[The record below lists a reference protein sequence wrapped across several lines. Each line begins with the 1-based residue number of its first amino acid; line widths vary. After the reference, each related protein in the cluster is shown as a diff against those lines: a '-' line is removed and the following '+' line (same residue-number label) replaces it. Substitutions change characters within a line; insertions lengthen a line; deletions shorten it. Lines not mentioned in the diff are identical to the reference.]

1 MDKIPPRSDHPIQGG
16 AANERPGKSIDG
28 SDGRRG
34 IRNQGV
40 TNSLPP
46 TPTSAASVKT
56 SLKDR
61 SVSKS
66 TDAAAVKSN
75 SVVKN
80 LPETL
85 KSLQDTIK
93 KCSKPGYRKT
103 KEQALRKSINT
114 LDSISKKLADTGSD
128 GRLKSV
134 LNNLLN
140 TKLADGRDSM
150 TLSDFSKRSKLVRTV
165 LDSETRTLME
175 TRAAELLSKA
185 HDALWLHAGAHRAE
199 NAAQT
204 AGDVPMVSADGY
216 FPKEFTAPH
225 ILENAKKADIIGKN
239 GRFADDADVST
250 VKGWNVSYKRS
261 SHVGPVVIGENGR
274 PLNPTGATGIS
285 GRGAL
290 GLWGP
295 NHAADTIV
303 TRVGKQGNTEVLLIQ
318 RKDTGQWAL
327 PGGMVEDEADIFNVA
342 LKELAEEALAIGSG
356 AGSKNLDSEAIKRK
370 VKELKEILR
379 PEKTYK
385 GVVEDP
391 RNTDNAWME
400 TEAWSVHLS
409 AEEAATLRLQAGD
422 DAVAARWMP
431 VTEENM
437 DNLYAS
443 HAKIVRT
450 SPAIKE
456 ALRRQSDPA
465 PQITNGIVPSLDE
478 ADDAEVSVIPPPPP
492 PPPLPGQDKEVV
504 SRPSTQPEA
513 SAGYDAVI
521 RELKQKLLEKGGPV
535 EDNNPDVLTVTGEP
549 GTKAPPLLAGK
560 NRPSVQPEVRA
571 GYDAVIRELEQK
583 LFEKGGAV
591 EESNPGVRTDPAQS
605 ETRAPSLPA
614 GERVNQ
620 PKVQQSVKKGYD
632 AVIEELK
639 QKILARGG
647 AIESD
652 RSDSP
657 QDSGTAME
665 RAALSDNVPPVDTPT
680 PDQSTGIAAR
690 KTNYDAVLD
699 ELKKVLEKRQNAQ
712 SGGSDK
718 SDNGIE

>member
-1 MDKIPPRSDHPIQGG
+1 MDKIPPRPDHPIQGG
-16 AANERPGKSIDG
+16 AANEHPGKSTDG

-66 TDAAAVKSN
+66 ADAVAVKGGT
-75 SVVKN
+75 VVKN
-80 LPETL
+80 LPKTL
-85 KSLQDTIK
+85 KSLQNTIA
-93 KCSKPGYRKT
+93 KCSESGFRRT
-103 KEQALRKSINT
+103 KEQALLNSINA

-128 GRLKSV
+128 GQLKSV

-140 TKLADGRDSM
+140 TKLDNRRDSM
-150 TLSDFSKRSKLVRTV
+150 TLSDFGKPSKLAGTV
-165 LDSETRTLME
+165 LDAPTRTRME
-175 TRAAELLSKA
+175 KKTAQLLAKA
-185 HDALWLHAGAHRAE
+185 QDALWLHAGAHRSE
-199 NAAQT
+199 NAAQP

-216 FPKEFTAPH
+216 YPREFTAPH

-261 SHVGPVVIGENGR
+261 SHVGPIIFGKDGR
-274 PLNPTGATGIS
+274 PLNPTGATGVT

-303 TRVGKQGNTEVLLIQ
+303 TRQGEQGKTEVLLIQ

-342 LKELAEEALAIGSG
+342 LKELAEEALALNS
-356 AGSKNLDSEAIKRK
+356 AEGSKNLDREAIINK
-370 VKELKEILR
+370 VEELKQFPCFQR
-379 PEKTYK
+379 ARNTYK

-400 TEAWSVHLS
+400 TEAWSVQLS

-422 DAVAARWMP
+422 DAAVARWMP

-437 DNLYAS
+437 NNLYAS

-450 SPAIKE
+450 SPAIQE
-456 ALRRQSDPA
+456 ALREQSAPDLPMPLPA
-465 PQITNGIVPSLDE
+465 KDGIVPSLDE

-492 PPPLPGQDKEVV
+492 PPPLPGQNKEVAN
-504 SRPSTQPEA
+504 RRSTRPEA
-513 SAGYDAVI
+513 S
-521 RELKQKLLEKGGPV
+521 
-535 EDNNPDVLTVTGEP
+535 T
-549 GTKAPPLLAGK
+549 
-560 NRPSVQPEVRA
+560 

-583 LFEKGGAV
+583 LLEKGGPV
-591 EESNPGVRTDPAQS
+591 EERNPGVWTAPAQ
-605 ETRAPSLPA
+605 TGTKTPQPA
-614 GERVNQ
+614 GKQVSESR
-620 PKVQQSVKKGYD
+620 VQQSVKKGYD

-647 AIESD
+647 VIESD
-652 RSDSP
+652 LSDPP
-657 QDSGTAME
+657 QDNGSE
-665 RAALSDNVPPVDTPT
+665 IEKAANRNNVPPIDAPT
-680 PDQSTGIAAR
+680 PDQLAEIAAR

-718 SDNGIE
+718 DDNGIE